1 MLEINWLIDKFTD
14 FVQVHITEASEVAD
28 HCVAHA
34 LSDPREEKFCH
45 TCNHLHNHVCCSCEG
60 LKSVVSSIQVALN
73 YQTVTLAVDERDDL
87 MYACQQAIQVI
98 NAWKAHQLRS
108 LRQDK
113 CRIEVLQE
121 LNPNEVLVTQDWAMK
136 FLPQKYRETQADWFG
151 KRGLS
156 WHISVVERKTPDCKH
171 QHQAFVHIAQICSQ
185 DSSIVIAIMEHI
197 LRCLKAEHPEI
208 TTASF
213 RQDNA
218 GCYHSATMLAA
229 CSLMQQTTGNK
240 NWKSTISVIHK
251 AEKVPVT
258 ERLRPLKFTFAV
270 R

>member
-28 HCVAHA
+28 HCVAHT

-45 TCNHLHNHVCCSCEG
+45 TCNHLHNHVCSSCEG
-60 LKSVVSSIQVALN
+60 LKSVLSSIQVALN
-73 YQTVTLAVDERDDL
+73 DQSVTLAVDERDDL
-87 MYACQQAIQVI
+87 MYACQQAIQAI

-113 CRIEVLQE
+113 CRIDVLQE

-156 WHISVVERKTPDCKH
+156 WHISK
-171 QHQAFVHIAQICSQ
+171 HIAQNCSQ

-213 RQDNA
+213 RRLLPQCNNA
-218 GCYHSATMLAA
+218 SSMFPHAA
-229 CSLMQQTTGNK
+229 DDGNK
-240 NWKSTISVIHK
+240 NWKS
-251 AEKVPVT
+251 
-258 ERLRPLKFTFAV
+258 RLQ
-270 R
+270 